1 MMDAGRARK
10 SFYEGR
16 RVKIVLDAMGGDN
29 APEEIVLGA
38 VRAARWAR
46 AELCLVGDKP
56 RLEAVLGRAE
66 TRQKFE
72 IVHTDEFIGMDEP
85 AGPALRHRRKASMVV
100 AANLVKEGK
109 AQAMVS
115 AGNTAALQQV
125 ALLEVGR
132 LPGIKRPALTAVF
145 PTRPQPSLCLDMG
158 ANADCKPEYL
168 LQFALMGSIYA
179 QKVFGRARPRVGLL
193 NIGQEEGKGNALVT
207 AAYELL
213 SAQPQLNF
221 VGNVEPMGFFAGDVD
236 VGVCDGFVG
245 NMMLKTSEAVAE
257 WLMARVRQAARSTA
271 VSKIGGLLLKPALRQ
286 LRKDVSHSEHGGAVL
301 LGLKGVVVKC
311 HGRATRDTIENGIK
325 VAEKAVAGQVV
336 ERIAASLAEES
347 KV

>member
-1 MMDAGRARK
+1 MRIL
-10 SFYEGR
+10 
-16 RVKIVLDAMGGDN
+16 KIVLDAMGGDN
-29 APEEIVLGA
+29 APDEIVLGA
-38 VRAARWAR
+38 LRASRWAR
-46 AELCLVGDKP
+46 AQLILVGDQN
-56 RLEAVLGRAE
+56 RIQSVLGKSE

-72 IVHTDEFIGMDEP
+72 IVHTDEVIGMDEHV
-85 AGPALRHRRKASMVV
+85 GTALRHRKNASMMV
-100 AANLVKEGK
+100 AARMVKEGQ

-115 AGNTAALQQV
+115 AGNTAALHQV

-168 LQFALMGSIYA
+168 LQFAMMGSVYA
-179 QKVFGRARPRVGLL
+179 QKVFGRANPRVGLL
-193 NIGQEEGKGNALVT
+193 NIGQEEGKGNTLVQAT
-207 AAYELL
+207 FELL
-213 SAQPQLNF
+213 SQQPKLNF

-286 LRKDVSHSEHGGAVL
+286 LKKDVSHSEHGGAVL
-301 LGLKGVVVKC
+301 LGLRGVVVKC
-311 HGRATRDTIENGIK
+311 HGRATRDTVENGIK

-336 ERIAASLAEES
+336 DRIAASLSEQ
-347 KV
+347 VQV